1 MATMGRFER
10 WYWQQVATWSLV
22 FGLKAPAVR
31 CYERIL
37 AADPDDARALASM
50 GFQLAQQDRLRE
62 ALARFDRV
70 AQLLPDS
77 VDSHYNR
84 AFLLQKL
91 NDHDAALEAFSR
103 ALAISP
109 DHDLALYGKALSLIS
124 LKRLDEAVP
133 PLERN
138 TKLQPMSPYGWY
150 QLGRVQFDRGKPEK
164 TQAIIDRLAKFEPK
178 VAAQLARETGLK
190 APPRP

>member
-1 MATMGRFER
+1 MAMGRLER
-10 WYWQQVATWSLV
+10 WYWQQIATWSLV
-22 FGLKAPAVR
+22 FGMKAPAVR

-37 AADPDDARALASM
+37 AADPDDTRALASM

-70 AQLLPDS
+70 ARLAPERADA
-77 VDSHYNR
+77 HYNR

-91 NDHDAALEAFSR
+91 NDHEAALDAFAR
-103 ALAISP
+103 TIAIAP
-109 DHDLALYGKALSLIS
+109 DHDLALYGKALSLIA
-124 LKRLDEAVP
+124 LKRLDEAVA

-138 TKLQPMSPYGWY
+138 TRLQPMSPYGWY

-164 TQAIIDRLAKFEPK
+164 TQTIIDHLGRFEPK

-190 APPRP
+190 APARP

>member
-1 MATMGRFER
+1 MAMGRFER

-37 AADPDDARALASM
+37 AADPDDTRALASM
-50 GFQLAQQDRLRE
+50 AFQLAQEGRLRD

-70 AQLLPDS
+70 ARLAPERADA
-77 VDSHYNR
+77 HYNR
-84 AFLLQKL
+84 AYLLQKL
-91 NDHDAALEAFSR
+91 NDHEAALDAFDR
-103 ALAISP
+103 TLAIAP
-109 DHDLALYGKALSLIS
+109 DHDLALYGKALSLIA
-124 LKRLDEAVP
+124 LKRLDEAVA

-150 QLGRVQFDRGKPEK
+150 QLGRVQFDRGKPDK
-164 TQAIIDRLAKFEPK
+164 TQTIIDHLGRFEPK
-178 VAAQLARETGLK
+178 IAAQLARETGLK

>member
-1 MATMGRFER
+1 MAMGRFER
-10 WYWQQVATWSLV
+10 WYWQQVAAWSLV

-37 AADPDDARALASM
+37 AADPDDAQALASM
-50 GFQLAQQDRLRE
+50 GFRLAEEGRFRD

-70 AQLLPDS
+70 ARIAPERPDA
-77 VDSHYNR
+77 HYNR
-84 AFLLQKL
+84 AYLLQKL
-91 NDHDAALEAFSR
+91 NDHEAALDAFDR
-103 ALAISP
+103 TLAIAP
-109 DHDLALYGKALSLIS
+109 DHDLALYGKALSLIA
-124 LKRLDEAVP
+124 LKRLDEAVA

-150 QLGRVQFDRGKPEK
+150 QLGRVQFDRGKPDK
-164 TQAIIDRLAKFEPK
+164 TQTIIDHLGRFEPK

>member
-1 MATMGRFER
+1 MATMGRLER
-10 WYWQQVATWSLV
+10 WYWRQVATWSLV
-22 FGLKAPAVR
+22 VGLKSPAVR

-77 VDSHYNR
+77 VDAHYNR

-91 NDHDAALEAFSR
+91 NDHEAALDAFER

-124 LKRLDEAVP
+124 LRRLDEAVA

-164 TQAIIDRLAKFEPK
+164 TQTIIDHLGRFEPK